1 MIGGLGATVP
11 GAWDSAWDSAVVVLL
26 LGKWQ
31 HLRLVLPYSSK
42 DFL

>member
-11 GAWDSAWDSAVVVLL
+11 GAWDSAVVVLL